1 MGKSK
6 VIYYGE
12 TLIDLTADTV
22 QPSDVAYGKTFHD
35 KAGDSQTGT
44 NTFDA
49 DTSDATAV
57 ASEIL
62 ATKTAYA
69 NGSKV
74 TGTMPN
80 RGAIAEVIA
89 DKDDVITI
97 PQGYHDGSGTV
108 QLDSTEK
115 AKLIAGNI
123 KSGVNLFG
131 VVGDYE
137 GEGGTYQSKT
147 ATPLK
152 TSQTILPDAGYDGL
166 SQVIVNAVPYVE
178 TLNASGGYT
187 VTIG

>member
-6 VIYYGE
+6 IIYYGE

-22 QPSDVAYGKTFHD
+22 TPADVAAGKTFHD
-35 KAGDSQTGT
+35 KAGDVQEGT
-44 NTFDA
+44 NTYDA

-57 ASEIL
+57 AAEIL

-80 RGAIAEVIA
+80 RGAIAEVIDA
-89 DKDDVITI
+89 KDDVITV

-108 QLDSTEK
+108 QLDATEK

-123 KSGVNLFG
+123 KSGVSLFG

-147 ATPLK
+147 ATPAK

-166 SQVIVNAVPYVE
+166 SQVVVNAVPYVE
-178 TLNASGGYT
+178 TLNSSGGYT